1 MKIKFKI
8 IILTF
13 ILSLLSLNTVF
24 AQKTKHKTKSFA
36 VTNKEKDN
44 RPTRT
49 KSGAIKRKGSDKYW
63 MIGIGG
69 NVVDDDGSPFK
80 KLFNVLPRWNVRP
93 YPTRLTVERSL
104 SHTFSVEGAFNFNT
118 YKPNKIINNEVG
130 RAGIFLSLDLN
141 FKNDFNKL
149 FNSEGWFNP
158 YIIYGLGG
166 TFRTVRSLPIGA
178 NANIGFGFNIWL
190 SRVIGI
196 NFQSVAKFAASRRFP
211 RSSANYLQ
219 HSAGLVFKIQ
229 KGGKNP
235 FIKPRYK
242 WIHRDNIGRE
252 RT

>member
-1 MKIKFKI
+1 M
-8 IILTF
+8 IL
-13 ILSLLSLNTVF
+13 ILLSGNTLF

-44 RPTRT
+44 RGRNTRT

-63 MIGIGG
+63 IIGIGG

-104 SHTFSVEGAFNFNT
+104 SHSFSIEGAFNFNT
-118 YKPNKIINNEVG
+118 YKPTKIINNELG
-130 RAGIFLSLDLN
+130 KAGIFLSLDLN
-141 FKNDFNKL
+141 VKNDFNRM

-158 YIIYGLGG
+158 YVVYGAGA
-166 TFRTVRSLPIGA
+166 TYRTVRSLPIGI

-190 SRVIGI
+190 SRSIGI
-196 NFQSVAKFAASRRFP
+196 NFQSIAKFAASRRFP
-211 RSSANYLQ
+211 RGSGNYLQ
-219 HSAGLVFKIQ
+219 HSTGLVFKIQ

-242 WIHRDNIGRE
+242 WIHRDNIGKE

>member
-1 MKIKFKI
+1 MKIKLNI
-8 IILTF
+8 VLLTLL
-13 ILSLLSLNTVF
+13 LSLLSVTSVF
-24 AQKTKHKTKSFA
+24 GQKTKHKTKSFA
-36 VTNKEKDN
+36 VTNKEKDK

-63 MIGIGG
+63 IIGVGG

-104 SHTFSVEGAFNFNT
+104 SHTFSIEGAFNFNT
-118 YKPNKIINNEVG
+118 YKPTKIINGEVG

-141 FKNDFNKL
+141 FKNDFNRML
-149 FNSEGWFNP
+149 NSEGWFNP
-158 YIIYGLGG
+158 YVIYGLGG

-190 SRVIGI
+190 SRSVGI
-196 NFQSVAKFAASRRFP
+196 NFQSIAKFAASRRFP
-211 RSSANYLQ
+211 RGSGNYLQ
-219 HSAGLVFKIQ
+219 HSTGLVFKIQ

-242 WIHRDNIGRE
+242 WIHRNNIGRE